1 MSSLT
6 TIKLDHPVKVA
17 GVEVAELRFRRASV
31 RDIKIARAG
40 GKADDF
46 DLAVTLAANLA
57 EITPDDVLNLD
68 VADFKKVEVL
78 IAGFLGSSKD

>member
-1 MSSLT
+1 M
-6 TIKLDHPVKVA
+6 IPVKLDFPAKIA
-17 GVEVAELRFRRASV
+17 GVEVSELRFRRATV

-57 EITPDDVLNLD
+57 EVTTDDILGLD
-68 VADFKKVEVL
+68 VSDFKKVEAV
-78 IAGFLGSSKD
+78 ISGFLQPSKA

>member
-1 MSSLT
+1 MSAPSVITLT
-6 TIKLDHPVKVA
+6 YPVKVA
-17 GVEVAELRFRRASV
+17 GVEVSELRFRRPSV

-57 EITPDDVLNLD
+57 EVTPDDILNLD
-68 VADFKKVEVL
+68 VADFKKVEGL
-78 IAGFLGSSKD
+78 IAGFLEPTKA